1 MVYGLDGEWDY
12 ARPCIFEEPAV
23 ASHRKNVMCMEC
35 DMKRVLKSCI
45 KSALDLLYRNDRYLI
60 WHLVEDGSGTEA
72 HVSERACVFR
82 FGVYFDFL
90 FRQRIPYYYHIDV
103 EYNRN
108 LENVKTVSHK
118 GTLEREQACIP
129 DFIVHRR
136 GNNEHNLLVI
146 EFKTWWNSDQQ
157 NDQEKIKLLM
167 DEAGKYKYRFGVTV
181 LFGKNRDQCSIDWV
195 EPS

>member
-1 MVYGLDGEWDY
+1 
-12 ARPCIFEEPAV
+12 
-23 ASHRKNVMCMEC
+23 MCMEC
-35 DMKRVLKSCI
+35 DMKKRLNSCI
-45 KSALDLLYRNDRYLI
+45 ESALDLLYQNDRYLI
-60 WHLVEDGSGTEA
+60 QHPVRGRNKDLS

-90 FRQRIPYYYHIDV
+90 FRQMISCHYHIDG

-108 LENVKTVSHK
+108 LENVKTVSRK
-118 GTLEREQACIP
+118 GATEREQACIP